1 MGRGK
6 GKEVIYEADGDEECQ
21 GAFNLLVANSEVVK
35 MRETQKSTAFHY
47 CGASARDRGTV
58 WERREETGVLTYYSS
73 LLRSFSV
80 EGGEWLNG
88 AG

>member
-35 MRETQKSTAFHY
+35 MRDNAKEH
-47 CGASARDRGTV
+47 C
-58 WERREETGVLTYYSS
+58 LS
-73 LLRSFSV
+73 LLWGQCQRQRDSV
-80 EGGEWLNG
+80 GKKRRNWCVNILQ
-88 AG
+88 